1 MELATQITS
10 SVHKSSII
18 YQILGALTSLI
29 LFRFILYLRARHK
42 RYQLFKYYGI
52 PGPEPNLLNG
62 NFDLFSDNNKVLEA
76 YEECHA
82 RYGKTY
88 GIFIADEASIISTD
102 LEFNRKVFLD
112 NYACF
117 QERLDMLITGPL
129 SKSLLLTS
137 GETWKTVH
145 RILSPSF
152 SGYKLRESEGL
163 EFLLD
168 TVARLVD
175 YVEKKFSSS
184 QAGKNTIEL
193 DILALMKAVALKM
206 ISDMAVNLPG
216 VEVKEN
222 EVHVLALDKLFKQGC
237 EEATPMVIRAPF
249 SRKLVNFM
257 ANNFQFS
264 KTMELINS
272 CISTAIDARLSE
284 LRANRWRKSHSDIVG
299 HLSYAHLK
307 GIITRD
313 EVIEN
318 CNALLVAGYDTTST
332 TLTYVFWCLAKYPQ
346 VQEKLRQELKIYGS
360 ESEYLEQVL
369 NEVMRLY
376 PTVISFV
383 SRKASTTIEIDGIT
397 IAQGTRVIYN
407 PWLVHRDPTIWQNPL
422 EFNPDRFNESLV
434 RDLHP
439 CAFAPFGLG
448 ARKCIGY
455 RLASLEM
462 KIVVS
467 DLILRYR
474 FGLIAPQDLKLKQ
487 YGLFLTKPVNT
498 VLLELTKLN
507 DEVGRAQNLL
517 I

>member
-1 MELATQITS
+1 MGL
-10 SVHKSSII
+10 SVTIPDPSRSTLV
-18 YQILGALTSLI
+18 YQILGTLI
-29 LFRFILYLRARHK
+29 TFVLIRFILYLRARHK

-117 QERLDMLITGPL
+117 QERLDLFVKAPL
-129 SKSLLLTS
+129 SKSLLFIS
-137 GETWKTVH
+137 GERWRTVH

-163 EFLLD
+163 EFLHE
-168 TVARLVD
+168 TVAHLAQ
-175 YVEKKFSSS
+175 YINEKFSLN
-184 QAGKNTIEL
+184 QDGKSRIEV
-193 DILALMKAVALKM
+193 DILVLMKAAALKM
-206 ISDMAVNLPG
+206 ISHMAVNLPN
-216 VEVKEN
+216 VQVKEN
-222 EVHVLALDKLFKQGC
+222 EEHVLALDRFFEQTSD
-237 EEATPMVIRAPF
+237 EATPLVIRVPF
-249 SRKLVNFM
+249 LKRPIELI
-257 ANNFQFS
+257 ANNFQYS
-264 KTMELINS
+264 KTLKLINGS
-272 CISTAIDARLSE
+272 ISNAIDVRLSE
-284 LRANRWRKSHSDIVG
+284 MRAKISGRGQSDVIG
-299 HLSYAHLK
+299 HLTEAYRK
-307 GIITRD
+307 GILTRE
-313 EVIEN
+313 EVVSN
-318 CNALLVAGYDTTST
+318 SNALLVAGYDTTST
-332 TLTYVFWCLAKYPQ
+332 TLSYVFWCLAKYPK
-346 VQEKLRQELKIYGS
+346 VQEKLREELKIYGS

-376 PTVISFV
+376 PTVISFA

-455 RLASLEM
+455 RLATLEM

-487 YGLFLTKPVNT
+487 YGLFVTKPIDD
-498 VLLELTKLN
+498 VLLEVEKL
-507 DEVGRAQNLL
+507 
-517 I
+517 